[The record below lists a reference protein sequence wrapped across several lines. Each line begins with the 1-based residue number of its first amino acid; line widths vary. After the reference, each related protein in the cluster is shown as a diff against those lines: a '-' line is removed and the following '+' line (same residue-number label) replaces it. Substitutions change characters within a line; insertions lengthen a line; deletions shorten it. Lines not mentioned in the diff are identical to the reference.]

1 MATVISEQTISPI
14 KKLVQSARYLVD
26 TTGAKTDVVLPL
38 AEWETLMDWLED
50 LEDKADIQAQ
60 IARLEAG
67 PLKSGALP
75 WQEVAAQWDD
85 DAEV

>member
-1 MATVISEQTISPI
+1 MATVISEQTIGPI

-26 TTGAKTDVVLPL
+26 TTGVKTDVVLPL

-50 LEDKADIQAQ
+50 LEDKGDIQAQ

-75 WQEVAAQWDD
+75 WQDVAAQWDD
-85 DAEV
+85 DAEI